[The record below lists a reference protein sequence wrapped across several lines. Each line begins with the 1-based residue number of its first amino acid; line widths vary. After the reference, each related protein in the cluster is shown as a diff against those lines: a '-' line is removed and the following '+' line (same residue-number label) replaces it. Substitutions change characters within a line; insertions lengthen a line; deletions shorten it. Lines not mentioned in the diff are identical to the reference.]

1 MNELKISVI
10 TVVFNGGETIEET
23 IKSIVNQDYPS
34 FEYIIVDGKSTDR
47 TLDIVKKYESKISKI
62 ISEKDSGLY
71 DAMNKGLK
79 FSTGDFV
86 IFINSGDKFSHAGV
100 LSEVFNTKEND
111 FSKIDVVYGETDIID
126 NEGNILHS
134 RRHRPPEDL
143 KYTDFLKGMLVCH
156 QSFFAR
162 RTMCSPYNLK
172 YKYAADYDWCLNV
185 LKKSRLNYNS
195 HKTISHFLE
204 GGRTAKTIVPGLK
217 ERYKIMCSH
226 FGFLR
231 ATFWNVVLTVKFL
244 WWILF
249 HKWF

>member
-23 IKSIVNQDYPS
+23 IKSIVNQDYPRI
-34 FEYIIVDGKSTDR
+34 EYIIVDGKSTDR

-111 FSKIDVVYGETDIID
+111 FSKTDVVYGETDIID

-162 RTMCSPYNLK
+162 RTMCSPYNTK

-217 ERYKIMCSH
+217 DRYKIMCSH